1 MTATIHAFPT
11 RKADR
16 ERLALV
22 GETLKV
28 AVPITSSDAELD
40 LLIQIGGTLL
50 DNLNEYTA
58 IDSWLVRLNAWEAQT
73 PISG

>member
-11 RKADR
+11 RTVDR

-28 AVPITSSDAELD
+28 AVPIASSDAELD
-40 LLIQIGGTLL
+40 LLIQIGGKLL
-50 DNLNEYTA
+50 DNLNEREL
-58 IDSWLVRLNAWEAQT
+58 DRWLRRVDTFDRLT
-73 PISG
+73 S

>member
-11 RKADR
+11 RTADR

-40 LLIQIGGTLL
+40 LLIQIGGKLL
-50 DNLNEYTA
+50 DNLNEREL
-58 IDSWLVRLNAWEAQT
+58 DRWLRRVDTFDRLT
-73 PISG
+73 S